1 MSVSTT
7 PGQTTPL
14 RGSALALESAQLER
28 SARRFWVSLVV
39 LMLGIQV
46 AIGATALYLA
56 NSDPTVA
63 IIPNYYESAVNWDS
77 TRRARELASNLGW
90 SIRASVG
97 PQLEGER
104 LFRVELKSRDGM
116 PVSNARVSAELYHH
130 AKGADIHRIR
140 LQESEAGIYIG
151 NCTIAQA
158 GLWQMD
164 LHIEGEHGIAA
175 ENRVLYVT
183 R

>member
-7 PGQTTPL
+7 PVQPSPL
-14 RGSALALESAQLER
+14 RASALALESAQLER
-28 SARRFWVSLVV
+28 RARRFWVSLVV
-39 LMLGIQV
+39 FMLGIQV

-77 TRRARELASNLGW
+77 TRRARELASHLGW
-90 SIRASVG
+90 SIRTSVG
-97 PQLEGER
+97 PLLEGER
-104 LFRVELKSRDGM
+104 LFRVELQSREGQ
-116 PVSNARVSAELYHH
+116 PVSNVRVSADVYHH

-140 LQESEAGIYIG
+140 LQEAEAGVYVG
-151 NCTIAQA
+151 RCAIAHA

-164 LHIEGEHGIAA
+164 LHIEGDHGIAA